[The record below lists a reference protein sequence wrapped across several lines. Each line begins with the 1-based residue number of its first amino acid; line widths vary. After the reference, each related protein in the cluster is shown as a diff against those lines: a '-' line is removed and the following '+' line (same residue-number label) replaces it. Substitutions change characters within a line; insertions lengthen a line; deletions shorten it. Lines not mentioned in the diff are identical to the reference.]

1 MKQATLFDAIKDA
14 NKTAAE
20 SVAAYLAKL
29 SGDALI
35 AAINDIK
42 IQLHEISPFKNEPVD
57 CVVWVKNTD
66 VQANDYNPNRV
77 APPEMKLLEISI
89 ANDGYTQPVVTFP
102 ENGKYTVVDGF
113 HRTRVSKE
121 CPEITKRVMGYTP
134 ITIIRDSQA
143 DRTDRIASTIR
154 HNRARGKHVVDAM
167 SEIVLELKNRNWK
180 NERIARELG
189 MDEEEILRLCQITGL
204 EDLFKDDDFS
214 RSWSIDD
221 SSEDGFERFT
231 DEVTEQE
238 KEENNFRTTNT
249 SDEKRVF
256 HTYQKWECY
265 KAGFFSTTPPDGMT
279 GAQAEQAYA
288 DFLADD
294 AAFREALEHVTKEW
308 KHSCEHNLTNKAM
321 NRIAWLG
328 QAALAYARGISSKYC
343 GGFYL
348 LTEEQQAIANNTAHE
363 YLNKWLAANG
373 REPVSFE
380 EAYSVGRQVEIY

>member
-1 MKQATLFDAIKDA
+1 MEQVTLIDLANSGKTIATQISDHL
-14 NKTAAE
+14 
-20 SVAAYLAKL
+20 L
-29 SGDALI
+29 SLPEEQRIALI
-35 AAINDIK
+35 NEIK
-42 IQLHEISPFKNEPVD
+42 VKMHEVSPFKDEPVD
-57 CVVWVKNTD
+57 CVLWVKNTE

-89 ANDGYTQPVVTFP
+89 SNDGYTQPIVTFP
-102 ENGKYTVVDGF
+102 EKGKYTVVDGF

-121 CPEITKRVMGYTP
+121 CPEIMARVKGYTP
-134 ITIIRDSQA
+134 ITIIRASQA

-154 HNRARGKHVVDAM
+154 HNRARGKHTVDAM

-204 EDLFKDDDFS
+204 ESLFKDDDFS
-214 RSWSIDD
+214 KSWSIDD
-221 SSEDGFERFT
+221 SVDDGFERFT

-238 KEENNFRTTNT
+238 KEEQNFRTTNT
-249 SDEKRVF
+249 SDEKRIF
-256 HTYQKWECY
+256 HTYTKWECY

-294 AAFREALEHVTKEW
+294 SAFRDALDHVTSEW
-308 KHSCEHNLTNKAM
+308 IHSCEHNLTNKAM

-328 QAALAYARGISSKYC
+328 QAALAYAKGISSKYC

-348 LTEEQQAIANNTAHE
+348 LTEEQQSIANNTAHE
-363 YLNKWLAANG
+363 YLNKWLKSHG
-373 REPVSFE
+373 MEEVSFE